1 VGRRRAAA
9 RRADLAPLANEREL
23 ALCARLAEFPETV
36 ENAARDYAPHAI
48 AFYLKELAGEFHSYY
63 NAERFLVDDAGLR
76 EARLA
81 LALAVRQVLR
91 NGLAIIG
98 VSAPESM

>member
-1 VGRRRAAA
+1 
-9 RRADLAPLANEREL
+9 
-23 ALCARLAEFPETV
+23 PEVV
-36 ENAARDYAPHAI
+36 ENAACDYAPHLV

-63 NAERFLVDDAGLR
+63 NAERFLVEDAGLR

-81 LALAVRQVLR
+81 LCLAVRQALR

-98 VSAPESM
+98 VGAPDTM